1 MDVSVLKV
9 AASGA
14 TSGGNDPPPIRD
26 RHVPIRQSPVKG
38 NVRGRFII
46 PCRVSREPTFASVHG
61 ISFSP
66 RFSPIT
72 FSSLFFMPRSAVWKS
87 VVSSKGS
94 YGAHAAARSGRG
106 AVCRKIF
113 LFPCGRAY
121 FPTKS
126 CSSYPRHLLMLPKQI
141 PSIPAPLRHKKKSK
155 VMRNEEKNKWKQ
167 KSSNLPLGIKA
178 KVGLAVKVGAVTL
191 GFHVWGIDFIWV
203 VLGFTFCYDILRG
216 IFSCLVSLVALT
228 GFFYFLF
235 THIF

>member
-1 MDVSVLKV
+1 
-9 AASGA
+9 
-14 TSGGNDPPPIRD
+14 
-26 RHVPIRQSPVKG
+26 
-38 NVRGRFII
+38 
-46 PCRVSREPTFASVHG
+46 
-61 ISFSP
+61 
-66 RFSPIT
+66 
-72 FSSLFFMPRSAVWKS
+72 MPRSAVWKS

-178 KVGLAVKVGAVTL
+178 KVGLAVKVGRWLWASTCGVSTL
-191 GFHVWGIDFIWV
+191 FGSFWASRSVMTSCGA
-203 VLGFTFCYDILRG
+203 
-216 IFSCLVSLVALT
+216 FSPAL
-228 GFFYFLF
+228 FLSWL
-235 THIF
+235 

>member
-1 MDVSVLKV
+1 
-9 AASGA
+9 
-14 TSGGNDPPPIRD
+14 
-26 RHVPIRQSPVKG
+26 
-38 NVRGRFII
+38 
-46 PCRVSREPTFASVHG
+46 
-61 ISFSP
+61 
-66 RFSPIT
+66 
-72 FSSLFFMPRSAVWKS
+72 MPRSAVWKS

-94 YGAHAAARSGRG
+94 YGLTLLQESAAGRFAAKSSSFPAGERIFRQNLAAA
-106 AVCRKIF
+106 
-113 LFPCGRAY
+113 
-121 FPTKS
+121 
-126 CSSYPRHLLMLPKQI
+126 I
-141 PSIPAPLRHKKKSK
+141 PDTFDATETDSIHTGSANGIKKKSK

-178 KVGLAVKVGAVTL
+178 KVGLAVKVGAVAL